1 MRRAT
6 NKTVHSHP
14 IHPVVH
20 PNIMIYLYY
29 SEKFQ
34 AYNFGPEH
42 PFNPARLMLA
52 YKLMEEEGLIDDLTC
67 KVEPQPAAEADLER
81 VHTPEYIAS
90 VQAEVPDLAFGLG
103 SDDTPVFPGIYAASR
118 LLAGG
123 SIDAARRI
131 IAEDCSA
138 FNIGGGL
145 HHAMPSQA
153 SGFCVFDDP
162 ALAICVL
169 KERFERVLYID
180 IDGHHGD
187 GVQQI
192 FYEDPDVLTI
202 SLHESG
208 LYLFP
213 GTGFID
219 ELGAGPGLGYSVNIP
234 MPMYAGDEEYRRAF
248 EEIVPRL
255 FEWFS
260 AAGGGGTT
268 GRGHPLLRSAHHS
281 EYDPC
286 RVYPSC
292 AAHHR
297 ADPAACRRQ
306 AAGPGRGRLQHG
318 GGARGLYQRASSH
331 EGRAAAEYLPP
342 YWVEFFMN
350 LVERE
355 PLSLPDIEI
364 KVGTETKKRIT
375 AELELTLQGLKE
387 KVNEIHKVF
396 F

>member
-1 MRRAT
+1 
-6 NKTVHSHP
+6 
-14 IHPVVH
+14 
-20 PNIMIYLYY
+20 MIYLYY

-52 YKLMEEEGLIDDLTC
+52 SKLMEEEGLLDGLVC
-67 KVEPQPAAEADLER
+67 RVEPEPAKEEDLRR
-81 VHTPEYIAS
+81 VHTAEYIAS
-90 VQAEVPDLAFGLG
+90 VQAEEPDLAFGLG
-103 SDDTPVFPGIYAASR
+103 SDDTPVFPGIYQASR

-131 IAEDCSA
+131 ARESCSA

-162 ALAICVL
+162 ALAISVL
-169 KERFERVLYID
+169 KEHFERVIYID

-202 SLHESG
+202 SMHESG

-213 GTGFID
+213 GTGFVD
-219 ELGAGPGLGYSVNIP
+219 EIGAGPGLGYSVNLP
-234 MPMYAGDEEYRRAF
+234 MPMYAGDGEYRRAF

-255 FEWFS
+255 FDWFQPQAVVAQLGVDTHYS
-260 AAGGGGTT
+260 DPLTTLNMTLSGYTYLVARIIALARQYAGGRLLALGGGGYNMEVVPVAWSCVL
-268 GRGHPLLRSAHHS
+268 HLLRG
-281 EYDPC
+281 EPL
-286 RVYPSC
+286 P
-292 AAHHR
+292 
-297 ADPAACRRQ
+297 
-306 AAGPGRGRLQHG
+306 
-318 GGARGLYQRASSH
+318 
-331 EGRAAAEYLPP
+331 EYLPP

-350 LVERE
+350 LVGRE
-355 PLSLPDIEI
+355 PLTLPDIEI
-364 KVGTETKKRIT
+364 KVGEQTRARIT
-375 AELELTLQGLKE
+375 AELENTLQGLKE
-387 KVNEIHKVF
+387 KVNGIHKVF
-396 F
+396 

>member
-1 MRRAT
+1 
-6 NKTVHSHP
+6 
-14 IHPVVH
+14 
-20 PNIMIYLYY
+20 
-29 SEKFQ
+29 
-34 AYNFGPEH
+34 
-42 PFNPARLMLA
+42 
-52 YKLMEEEGLIDDLTC
+52 MEEEGLIDRQTC
-67 KVEPQPAAEADLER
+67 KVEPHPASVADLRR
-81 VHTPEYIAS
+81 VHTLEYIAS

-103 SDDTPVFPGIYAASR
+103 SDDTPVFPGIYEASR
-118 LLAGG
+118 LLAGS

-162 ALAICVL
+162 ALAISVL

-192 FYEDPDVLTI
+192 FYEDLDVLTV

-234 MPMYAGDEEYRRAF
+234 MPMYAGDEEYLRAF

-255 FEWFS
+255 FEWFEPQAVVAQLGVDTHYS
-260 AAGGGGTT
+260 DPLTTLNMTLNGYTHLVQRIIELTGQHAAGRLLALGGGGYNMEVVPVAWASVLHLM
-268 GRGHPLLRSAHHS
+268 RG
-281 EYDPC
+281 E
-286 RVYPSC
+286 
-292 AAHHR
+292 
-297 ADPAACRRQ
+297 
-306 AAGPGRGRLQHG
+306 RLP
-318 GGARGLYQRASSH
+318 
-331 EGRAAAEYLPP
+331 EYLPP

-350 LVERE
+350 LVGRE
-355 PLSLPDIEI
+355 PLVLPDIEI
-364 KVGTETKKRIT
+364 KVGSETRKSIT

-396 F
+396 

>member
-1 MRRAT
+1 
-6 NKTVHSHP
+6 
-14 IHPVVH
+14 
-20 PNIMIYLYY
+20 MIYIYY

-52 YKLMEEEGLIDDLTC
+52 YKLMEEEGQIDDLTC
-67 KVEPQPAAEADLER
+67 KVEPKPAGVGDLER

-90 VQAEVPDLAFGLG
+90 VKAEVPDLAFGLG

-153 SGFCVFDDP
+153 AGFCVFDDP
-162 ALAICVL
+162 ALAISVL

-192 FYEDPDVLTI
+192 FYEDPHVLTV

-219 ELGAGPGLGYSVNIP
+219 EIGSGLGLGYSVNIP

-248 EEIVPRL
+248 EEIVPLLFDWFKPQAVVAQLGVDTHYSDPLTTLNMTLAGYTYLVRRIIELTRL
-255 FEWFS
+255 H
-260 AAGGGGTT
+260 AGGRLLALGGGGYNMEVVPVAFASVLHLM
-268 GRGHPLLRSAHHS
+268 RGEPL
-281 EYDPC
+281 P
-286 RVYPSC
+286 
-292 AAHHR
+292 
-297 ADPAACRRQ
+297 
-306 AAGPGRGRLQHG
+306 
-318 GGARGLYQRASSH
+318 
-331 EGRAAAEYLPP
+331 EYLPP
-342 YWVEFFMN
+342 CWVEFFMN

-364 KVGTETKKRIT
+364 KVGAGTKKRIT
-375 AELELTLQGLKE
+375 AELEVTLLGLKE
-387 KVNEIHKVF
+387 KINEIHKVF
-396 F
+396 

>member
-6 NKTVHSHP
+6 NDPSIETTPRSNP
-14 IHPVVH
+14 I
-20 PNIMIYLYY
+20 IMIYLYY

-34 AYNFGPEH
+34 NYNFGPEH

-52 YKLMEEEGLIDDLTC
+52 YKLMEEEGLMDGLTC
-67 KVEPQPAAEADLER
+67 SVEPQPASVEDLQR
-81 VHTPEYIAS
+81 VHTQEYIAS
-90 VQAEVPDLAFGLG
+90 VQAEEPDLAFGLG
-103 SDDTPVFPGIYAASR
+103 SDDTPVFPGIYEASR
-118 LLAGG
+118 LLAGS

-145 HHAMPSQA
+145 HHAMPTQA

-162 ALAICVL
+162 ALAISVL
-169 KERFERVLYID
+169 KERFERILYID

-192 FYEDPDVLTI
+192 FYEDFDVLTI
-202 SLHESG
+202 SMHESG
-208 LYLFP
+208 VYLFP

-219 ELGAGPGLGYSVNIP
+219 EIGAGLGLGYSVNIP

-255 FEWFS
+255 FEWFEPQAVVAQLGVDTHYS
-260 AAGGGGTT
+260 DPLTTLNMTLTGYTYLVRRIIELTGQHAGGRLLALGGGGYNMEVVPVAWASVL
-268 GRGHPLLRSAHHS
+268 HLLRG
-281 EYDPC
+281 EILP
-286 RVYPSC
+286 
-292 AAHHR
+292 
-297 ADPAACRRQ
+297 
-306 AAGPGRGRLQHG
+306 
-318 GGARGLYQRASSH
+318 
-331 EGRAAAEYLPP
+331 EYLPP

-350 LVERE
+350 LVGRE
-355 PLSLPDIEI
+355 PLTLPDIEI
-364 KVGTETKKRIT
+364 NVGSETKKRIN
-375 AELELTLQGLKE
+375 AELDVTLQGLKE

-396 F
+396 